1 LIQGEVSRL
10 GILIGV
16 RFCARCSYR
25 AEVCP
30 ACGLDEPYEDRIE
43 LNRTFVPVLLCDH
56 CGWYEPL
63 PAEFRPA
70 GTGPLAG

>member
-10 GILIGV
+10 GVLIGV
-16 RFCARCSYR
+16 RFCARCAYR

-43 LNRTFVPVLLCDH
+43 LNRVFVPVLLCDN

-63 PAEFRPA
+63 PPEFRPA
-70 GTGPLAG
+70 GAGLLPD